1 MANSNT
7 WKCTVAVAAGL
18 VLGVTGVTWING
30 TTGISAQRKGAGGLS
45 TDDRAEI
52 MHVYASYARYF
63 DLPDV
68 DPDEFVKRVWTSD
81 AEFVNITVK
90 PKSGQCPG
98 KADNP
103 PGDWKP
109 GTLDM
114 IKGSIPDKLG
124 MTENICIGVVRGY
137 QEMALRAKRNYST
150 VGAVHRTRVGNHFI
164 EKTPQGAHG
173 LATVNFWDGDESG
186 GKWNG
191 SGIYEED
198 FVKTADGWR
207 IRKRV
212 FHGDGVLTKW
222 KATGSRL
229 IPVR

>member
-1 MANSNT
+1 MTNSNT
-7 WKCTVAVAAGL
+7 WKYTVAVAAGL
-18 VLGVTGVTWING
+18 VLGVISVTW
-30 TTGISAQRKGAGGLS
+30 TSAISAQRTGAGGLS

-68 DPDEFVKRVWTSD
+68 DPDEFVKRVWAPD
-81 AEFVNITVK
+81 GEFVNITVK

-109 GTLDM
+109 GTLAM

-124 MTENICIGVVRGY
+124 MTDNICIGVIRGY

-207 IRKRV
+207 IKKRV